1 MNASASFPPSTRGS
15 LARAVIARFHVIAW
29 LFGVALSLLLF
40 VRDFV
45 TSQRAHDLSINGSAI
60 WGRDFVNVFTSG
72 RLVIE
77 GRLADLYDKQ
87 AYRAWQTG
95 EFGWGIHDHMYSY
108 PPVTLLYTP
117 AFGALPYFW
126 SLALWTTISLLLFGL
141 AARPWLAR
149 EKLHESL
156 ALILPTTIVCVW
168 AGHYGLIMGALWL
181 SAWHHIDT
189 RPKLSGIMVGLMII
203 KPHMAVLIPIL
214 FLRKKAWTAIAS
226 AAATVAALVG
236 ISILFFG
243 VELWKTYL
251 ESTSQ
256 SQLNLLHATHTFFAK
271 MMPTV
276 SPALFAYG
284 FPAQL
289 VWPAQL
295 AIATVVI
302 LLMWRYMPADS
313 HRAGLAASVA
323 TFLILPY
330 AFNYDMTIVGLA
342 SLIMLTEASR
352 AGRIW
357 PALMASVIFLLPAV
371 IIYMNKA
378 GFWISPLLVGAFLFQ
393 ILHGAER
400 APRWDGARA

>member
-1 MNASASFPPSTRGS
+1 MNEPAATQPKSPRSFAS
-15 LARAVIARFHVIAW
+15 AVIARFHIIAW
-29 LFGVALSLLLF
+29 LFGIALSLLLF
-40 VRDFV
+40 VRDYV

-72 RLVIE
+72 RFVIE
-77 GRLADLYDKQ
+77 GKLVDLYDKS
-87 AYRAWQTG
+87 AYRAWQTS

-117 AFGALPYFW
+117 AFGAIPYFW
-126 SLALWTTISLLLFGL
+126 SLALWTVVSLLLFGL

-149 EKLHESL
+149 EKLPEAL

-181 SAWHHIDT
+181 SAWHHLDS
-189 RPKLSGIMVGLMII
+189 RPKLSGVMTGLMII
-203 KPHMAVLIPIL
+203 KPHMAILMPIL
-214 FLRKKAWTAIAS
+214 FLRKKAWTAMAT
-226 AAATVAALVG
+226 AAATVAVLVG

-243 VELWKTYL
+243 IDLWRVYL

-256 SQLNLLHATHTFFAK
+256 NQLSLLHATHTFFAK

-289 VWPAQL
+289 VWPVQVAV
-295 AIATVVI
+295 ATSI
-302 LLMWRYMPADS
+302 IILMWRYMPADP
-313 HRAGLAASVA
+313 HRAGLAAAVA

-330 AFNYDMTIVGLA
+330 AFNYDMTVVGLA
-342 SLIMLTEASR
+342 SLILLTEASR
-352 AGRIW
+352 AVRIW
-357 PALMASVIFLLPAV
+357 PALMASVIFLLPTV

-378 GFWISPLLVGAFLFQ
+378 GLWISPLLVGAFLFQ
-393 ILHGAER
+393 ILHGVER
-400 APRWDGARA
+400 APRWDEVRA

>member
-1 MNASASFPPSTRGS
+1 MTEPEATASHPPRSFAS
-15 LARAVIARFHVIAW
+15 AVIARFHIIAW

-40 VRDFV
+40 VRDYV
-45 TSQRAHDLSINGSAI
+45 TSQRAHGLSINGSAI

-72 RLVIE
+72 RFVIE

-87 AYRAWQTG
+87 AYRVWQTN

-117 AFGALPYFW
+117 AFGAIPYFW
-126 SLALWTTISLLLFGL
+126 SLALWSVISLLAFGL

-149 EKLHESL
+149 EKLHEAL
-156 ALILPTTIVCVW
+156 ALILPTTIVCIW

-181 SAWHHIDT
+181 SAWHHLDT
-189 RPKLSGIMVGLMII
+189 RPKLSGFMTGLMII
-203 KPHMAVLIPIL
+203 KPHMAVLMPIL
-214 FLRKKAWTAIAS
+214 FLRKKAWTAIGS
-226 AAATVAALVG
+226 ATVTVTVLVA

-243 VELWKTYL
+243 TDLWRTYL

-256 SQLNLLHATHTFFAK
+256 SQLSLLHATHTFFAK

-295 AIATVVI
+295 VVAVTVI
-302 LLMWRYMPADS
+302 ILMWRFMPADP
-313 HRAGLAASVA
+313 HRAGLAAAVA

-330 AFNYDMTIVGLA
+330 AFNYDMTVVGLA
-342 SLIMLTEASR
+342 SLILLTEASR
-352 AGRIW
+352 AIRIW
-357 PALMASVIFLLPAV
+357 PALMASAIFLLPSV

-378 GFWISPLLVGAFLFQ
+378 GIWIAPLLVAAFLFQ
-393 ILHGAER
+393 ILYGVER
-400 APRWDGARA
+400 APRWDEVPA